1 MVRVAAN
8 VLFFA
13 QLFTITSCLGFP
25 SKYSKYGVTN
35 EKAVANGGIE
45 SVRNSVQLGGDQL

>member
-25 SKYSKYGVTN
+25 SKCSKYGVTN